1 MKNGKLNI
9 QHSMCIYISICI
21 SIIPL
26 LSLRESNGNKNCL
39 YLFYVIPVIYF
50 LRVCFIWFSNFSF
63 QSFLTRERPFMSN
76 LTWFVEIRRY
86 AFLHFQK
93 LNFNIF
99 SGVETWTRQGLTK
112 GDNLAIWWNNINV
125 LILWHVSL
133 ECSPVG

>member
-1 MKNGKLNI
+1 MENW
-9 QHSMCIYISICI
+9 ISNALCVYT
-21 SIIPL
+21 S
-26 LSLRESNGNKNCL
+26 LSAFPSFLYFLWEGLTEITTVLILFRL
-39 YLFYVIPVIYF
+39 YLS
-50 LRVCFIWFSNFSF
+50 CFIWFSNFF
-63 QSFLTRERPFMSN
+63 LQGFLTRERPFMSN

-133 ECSPVG
+133 ECSSVG